1 MGIPWYFYTI
11 YKKYNTEKDLTV
23 DEKSISK
30 SHIDYLFLDYNS
42 MIHPCAQ
49 QALYDLPDNVRDMY
63 EIENTIINS
72 CIDYTRYILNVVK
85 PKYLYIMIDGV
96 APRAKINQQRERRY
110 KSHFFKILDKK
121 IEIESSKKDGG
132 EEDEDKKNKKDKV
145 YWNSNKITPGTDFMD
160 KLTKKLNVFKQYI
173 LNDCRSFLSDVLISD
188 SNIPGEGEHKMMK
201 IISDIDNDKQ
211 ICIYGLD
218 ADLIMLSLI
227 SFRSD
232 NIVLIRDNTFN
243 SKLSEKDRV
252 YTYVAIKKL
261 KQYVCKDLRS
271 NLEKDTIIS
280 NENLIYDYIFLC
292 FLLGNDF
299 LEHIP
304 SLLIKEGGINV
315 LLKYYSILINT
326 RKYTGLICM
335 EKLKSSSTNLQD
347 VINMEM
353 LCDLLY
359 NLSKTEPLFFKNI
372 YSVYKGKKSCY
383 RDTYDLE
390 YINTNPNTNIFIYK
404 QDYIRFNENGYKE
417 RYYKFYGITD
427 VTKCCKDYITG
438 LNWII
443 GYYNNHSHNNWSWYY
458 QHHAV
463 PFASDIFEYLKNT
476 KSNKLNVQ
484 STALTLFNNSIPFS
498 TINQL
503 LMVLPKDSLL
513 EIVKTIDTNLYL
525 KLSRIFNTKSRELLE
540 YYPDNI
546 CLDMINKEYLW
557 QSKIFIKQ
565 FNEKIINI
573 LL

>member
-1 MGIPWYFYTI
+1 MFIFYDKYMGIPWYFYTI
-11 YKKYNTEKDLTV
+11 YKKYNTENDLTV
-23 DEKSISK
+23 DEASISK
-30 SHIDYLFLDYNS
+30 SRIDYLFLDYNS

-49 QALYDLPDNVRDMY
+49 QTLKNLSDDVRD
-63 EIENTIINS
+63 ENDIENEIIND
-72 CIDYTRYILNVVK
+72 CIDYTRYILNVIK

-110 KSHFFKILDKK
+110 KSHFFKILDKR
-121 IEIESSKKDGG
+121 IEMEKDG
-132 EEDEDKKNKKDKV
+132 ESDHTKNKV
-145 YWNSNKITPGTDFMD
+145 HWNSNKITPGTDFMD
-160 KLTKKLNVFKQYI
+160 KLTKRLNIFKECI
-173 LNDCRSFLSDVLISD
+173 LNDCGSFLSEVVISD

-201 IISDIDNDKQ
+201 IISDITNDKQ

-227 SFRSD
+227 SSRSD

-243 SKLSEKDRV
+243 SKLSDKDRV
-252 YTYVAIKKL
+252 YTYVTIKKL
-261 KQYVCKDLRS
+261 KRYVCKDLRS
-271 NLEKDTIIS
+271 NLERDTLIS
-280 NENLIYDYIFLC
+280 DENLIYDYIFLC

-299 LEHIP
+299 LEHVP

-326 RKYTGLICM
+326 RKYTGLIRM
-335 EKLKSSSTNLQD
+335 AKLKGSNTNLQD

-359 NLSKTEPLFFKNI
+359 HLSKTEPLFFKNI

-390 YINTNPNTNIFIYK
+390 YINTNANVDIFIYK
-404 QDYIRFNENGYKE
+404 QDYIRFNESGYKQ

-427 VTKCCKDYITG
+427 VTKCCRDYITG

-443 GYYNNHSHNNWSWYY
+443 GYYNNHSHDNWSWYY
-458 QHHAV
+458 EHHAT
-463 PFASDIFEYLKNT
+463 PFASDIFEYLKN
-476 KSNKLNVQ
+476 NRVQ
-484 STALTLFNNSIPFS
+484 NASLTLFNNSIPFS
-498 TINQL
+498 TLDQL

-513 EIVKTIDTNLYL
+513 EIMKTTDINLYW
-525 KLSRIFNTKSRELLE
+525 KLCRIFNTNSRELLE
-540 YYPDNI
+540 YYPNNI

-557 QSKIFIKQ
+557 QSKIFLKQ
-565 FNEKIINI
+565 FNCKIINI

>member
-1 MGIPWYFYTI
+1 MFIFYDKYMGIPWYFYTI
-11 YKKYNTEKDLTV
+11 YKKYNTENDLTV
-23 DEKSISK
+23 DEASISK
-30 SHIDYLFLDYNS
+30 SRIDYLFLDYNS

-49 QALYDLPDNVRDMY
+49 QTLKNLSDDVRD
-63 EIENTIINS
+63 ENDIENEIIND
-72 CIDYTRYILNVVK
+72 CIDYTRYILNVIK

-110 KSHFFKILDKK
+110 KSHFFKILDKR
-121 IEIESSKKDGG
+121 IEMEKDG
-132 EEDEDKKNKKDKV
+132 ESDHTKNKV
-145 YWNSNKITPGTDFMD
+145 HWNSNKITPGTDFMD
-160 KLTKKLNVFKQYI
+160 KLTKRLNIFKECI
-173 LNDCRSFLSDVLISD
+173 LNDCGSFLSEVVISD

-201 IISDIDNDKQ
+201 IISDITNDKQ

-227 SFRSD
+227 SSRSD

-243 SKLSEKDRV
+243 SKLSDKDRV
-252 YTYVAIKKL
+252 YTYVTIKKL
-261 KQYVCKDLRS
+261 KRYVCKDLRS
-271 NLEKDTIIS
+271 NLERDTLIS
-280 NENLIYDYIFLC
+280 DENLIYDYIFLC

-299 LEHIP
+299 LEHVP

-326 RKYTGLICM
+326 RKYTGLIRM
-335 EKLKSSSTNLQD
+335 AKLKGSNTNLQD

-359 NLSKTEPLFFKNI
+359 HLSKTEPLFFKNI

-390 YINTNPNTNIFIYK
+390 YINTNANVDIFIYK
-404 QDYIRFNENGYKE
+404 QDYIRFNESGYKQ

-427 VTKCCKDYITG
+427 VIKCCRDYITG

-443 GYYNNHSHNNWSWYY
+443 GYYNNHSHDNWSWYY
-458 QHHAV
+458 EHHAT
-463 PFASDIFEYLKNT
+463 PFASDIFEYLKN
-476 KSNKLNVQ
+476 NRVQ
-484 STALTLFNNSIPFS
+484 NASLTLFNNSIPFS
-498 TINQL
+498 TLDQL

-513 EIVKTIDTNLYL
+513 EIMKTTDINLYW
-525 KLSRIFNTKSRELLE
+525 KLCRIFNTNSRELLE
-540 YYPDNI
+540 YYPNNI

-557 QSKIFIKQ
+557 QSKIFLKQ
-565 FNEKIINI
+565 FNCKIINI

>member
-1 MGIPWYFYTI
+1 MFIFYDKYMGIPWYFYTI
-11 YKKYNTEKDLTV
+11 YKKYNTENDLTV
-23 DEKSISK
+23 DEASISK
-30 SHIDYLFLDYNS
+30 SRIDYLFLDYNS

-49 QALYDLPDNVRDMY
+49 QTLKNLSDDVRD
-63 EIENTIINS
+63 ENDIENEIIND
-72 CIDYTRYILNVVK
+72 CIDYTRYILNVIK

-110 KSHFFKILDKK
+110 KSHFFKILDKR
-121 IEIESSKKDGG
+121 IEMEKDG
-132 EEDEDKKNKKDKV
+132 ESDHTKNKV
-145 YWNSNKITPGTDFMD
+145 HWNSNKITPGTDFMD
-160 KLTKKLNVFKQYI
+160 KLTKRLNIFKECI
-173 LNDCRSFLSDVLISD
+173 LNDCGSFLSEVVISD

-201 IISDIDNDKQ
+201 IISDITNDKQ

-227 SFRSD
+227 SSRSD

-243 SKLSEKDRV
+243 SKLSDKDRV
-252 YTYVAIKKL
+252 YTYVTIKKL
-261 KQYVCKDLRS
+261 KRYVCKDLRS
-271 NLEKDTIIS
+271 NLERDTLIS
-280 NENLIYDYIFLC
+280 DENLIYDYIFLC

-299 LEHIP
+299 LEHVP

-335 EKLKSSSTNLQD
+335 AKLKGSNTNLQD

-359 NLSKTEPLFFKNI
+359 HLSKTEPLFFKNI

-390 YINTNPNTNIFIYK
+390 YINTNANVDIFIYK
-404 QDYIRFNENGYKE
+404 QDYIRFNESGYKQ

-427 VTKCCKDYITG
+427 VTKCCRDYITG

-443 GYYNNHSHNNWSWYY
+443 GYYNNHSHDNWSWYY
-458 QHHAV
+458 EHHAT
-463 PFASDIFEYLKNT
+463 PFASDIFEYLKN
-476 KSNKLNVQ
+476 NRVQ
-484 STALTLFNNSIPFS
+484 NASLTLFNNSVPFS
-498 TINQL
+498 TLDQL

-513 EIVKTIDTNLYL
+513 EIMKTTDINLYW
-525 KLSRIFNTKSRELLE
+525 KLCRIFNTNSRELLE
-540 YYPDNI
+540 YYPNNI

-557 QSKIFIKQ
+557 QSKIFLKQ
-565 FNEKIINI
+565 FNCKIINI
-573 LL
+573 FL

>member
-11 YKKYNTEKDLTV
+11 YKKYNTENDLTV
-23 DEKSISK
+23 DEASISK
-30 SHIDYLFLDYNS
+30 SRIDYLFLDYNS

-49 QALYDLPDNVRDMY
+49 QTLQNLPDNIY
-63 EIENTIINS
+63 EDDDIEREIING
-72 CIDYTRYILNVVK
+72 CIDYTRYILNVIK

-110 KSHFFKILDKK
+110 KSHFFKILDKR
-121 IEIESSKKDGG
+121 IEMEGGGG
-132 EEDEDKKNKKDKV
+132 ESDTKNKV
-145 YWNSNKITPGTDFMD
+145 HWNSNKITPGTNFMD
-160 KLTKKLNVFKQYI
+160 KLTKRLNVFKECI
-173 LNDCRSFLSDVLISD
+173 LNDCGSFLSEVVISD

-201 IISDIDNDKQ
+201 IISDIRNDKQ

-227 SFRSD
+227 SSRSD

-243 SKLSEKDRV
+243 SKLSDKDRV
-252 YTYVAIKKL
+252 YTYVTIKKL

-271 NLEKDTIIS
+271 NLERDTLIS
-280 NENLIYDYIFLC
+280 DENLIYDYIFLC

-299 LEHIP
+299 LEHVP

-315 LLKYYSILINT
+315 LLKYYSVLINT

-335 EKLKSSSTNLQD
+335 EKLKGSSTNLQD
-347 VINMEM
+347 VINMDM

-359 NLSKTEPLFFKNI
+359 HLSKTEPLFFKNI
-372 YSVYKGKKSCY
+372 YSVYKGKKPCY

-390 YINTNPNTNIFIYK
+390 YINTNANANIFIYK
-404 QDYIRFNENGYKE
+404 QDYIRFNESGYKQ

-427 VTKCCKDYITG
+427 VTKCCRDYITG

-443 GYYNNHSHNNWSWYY
+443 GYYNNHSHDNWSWYY
-458 QHHAV
+458 EHHAI
-463 PFASDIFEYLKNT
+463 PFASDIFEYLKN
-476 KSNKLNVQ
+476 NRVQNV
-484 STALTLFNNSIPFS
+484 SLALFNNSVPFS
-498 TINQL
+498 TFDQL

-513 EIVKTIDTNLYL
+513 EIMKTTDANLYC
-525 KLSRIFNTKSRELLE
+525 KLYRIFNTNSRELLE

-557 QSKIFIKQ
+557 QSKIFLKQ
-565 FNEKIINI
+565 FNDKIINI
-573 LL
+573 FL

>member
-11 YKKYNTEKDLTV
+11 YKKYNTENDLTV
-23 DEKSISK
+23 DEASISK
-30 SHIDYLFLDYNS
+30 SRIDYLFLDYNS

-49 QALYDLPDNVRDMY
+49 QTLKNLSDDVRD
-63 EIENTIINS
+63 ENDIENEIIND
-72 CIDYTRYILNVVK
+72 CIDYTRYILNVIK

-110 KSHFFKILDKK
+110 KSHFFKILDKR
-121 IEIESSKKDGG
+121 IEMEKDG
-132 EEDEDKKNKKDKV
+132 ESDHTKNKV
-145 YWNSNKITPGTDFMD
+145 HWNSNKITPGTDFMD
-160 KLTKKLNVFKQYI
+160 KLTKRLNIFKECI
-173 LNDCRSFLSDVLISD
+173 LNDCGSFLSEVVISD

-201 IISDIDNDKQ
+201 IISDITNDKQ

-227 SFRSD
+227 SSRSD

-243 SKLSEKDRV
+243 SKLSDKDRV
-252 YTYVAIKKL
+252 YTYVTIKKL
-261 KQYVCKDLRS
+261 KRYVCKDLRS
-271 NLEKDTIIS
+271 NLERDTLIS
-280 NENLIYDYIFLC
+280 DENLIYDYIFLC

-299 LEHIP
+299 LEHVP

-326 RKYTGLICM
+326 RKYTGLIRM
-335 EKLKSSSTNLQD
+335 AKLKGSNTNLQD

-359 NLSKTEPLFFKNI
+359 HLSKTEPLFFKNI

-390 YINTNPNTNIFIYK
+390 YINTNANVDIFIYK
-404 QDYIRFNENGYKE
+404 QDYIRFNESGYKQ

-427 VTKCCKDYITG
+427 VTKCCRDYITG

-443 GYYNNHSHNNWSWYY
+443 GYYNNHSHDNWSWYY
-458 QHHAV
+458 EHHAT
-463 PFASDIFEYLKNT
+463 PFASDIFEYLKN
-476 KSNKLNVQ
+476 NRVQ
-484 STALTLFNNSIPFS
+484 NASLTLFNNSIPFS
-498 TINQL
+498 TLDQL

-513 EIVKTIDTNLYL
+513 EIMKTTDINLYW
-525 KLSRIFNTKSRELLE
+525 KLCRIFNTNSRELLE
-540 YYPDNI
+540 YYPNNI

-557 QSKIFIKQ
+557 QSKIFLKQ
-565 FNEKIINI
+565 FNCKIINI